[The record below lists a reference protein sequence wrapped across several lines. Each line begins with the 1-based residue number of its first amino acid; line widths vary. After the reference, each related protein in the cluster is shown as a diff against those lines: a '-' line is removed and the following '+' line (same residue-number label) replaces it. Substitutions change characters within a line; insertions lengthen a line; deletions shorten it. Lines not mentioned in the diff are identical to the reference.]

1 MAGVAPRQEGGAS
14 ERAYRPHIFAV
25 DTRSHFGSE
34 AGVSFRVK
42 RGARTQG
49 EGRRGGVWIS
59 ARSEVAEKVERTE
72 IHI

>member
-42 RGARTQG
+42 GGQG
-49 EGRRGGVWIS
+49 LKERVGEEVCGFLQGG
-59 ARSEVAEKVERTE
+59 
-72 IHI
+72 